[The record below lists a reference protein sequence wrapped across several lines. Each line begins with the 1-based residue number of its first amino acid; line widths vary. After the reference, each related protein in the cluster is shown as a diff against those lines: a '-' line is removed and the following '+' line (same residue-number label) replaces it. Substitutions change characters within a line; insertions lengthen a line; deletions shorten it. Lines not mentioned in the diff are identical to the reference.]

1 MKKRFFVSLV
11 AAAMAVAGCIATAP
25 SLSEPV
31 PLPSHR
37 HTYVAQS
44 SASTLTIPV
53 VLWIED
59 PALKITI
66 SGRNMLGTAVPLGSF
81 NCGEIIA
88 REFERVVDA
97 NFRRP
102 VGNEPQDATLSVQ
115 VLGMAAWQEM
125 NAHDVDASV
134 RLQVKIADLD
144 GKELYCKVFSG
155 SGKDGWYD
163 RKTVPL
169 AVYSAIGNAVE
180 SFLSDCQ
187 TWQRPIVGIPDSRP
201 GIKGP
206 SLESLTW
213 NSRVDE
219 NIQTGSC
226 VIKLNDYDPF
236 KARAWADAQI
246 FALCRS
252 RLGNIEPERVRMVLD
267 VDDYK
272 NDSASNTWKIVFK
285 AFARTP
291 YALNYDPVTNTG
303 FIIGDVELMGFG
315 KDFEGASKKL
325 TDIVYEKMV
334 SYGGPVSKKIRE
346 NEVLIRFGKF
356 ETNEMYNL
364 ITIAFKLVYY

>member
-1 MKKRFFVSLV
+1 
-11 AAAMAVAGCIATAP
+11 
-25 SLSEPV
+25 
-31 PLPSHR
+31 
-37 HTYVAQS
+37 
-44 SASTLTIPV
+44 
-53 VLWIED
+53 
-59 PALKITI
+59 
-66 SGRNMLGTAVPLGSF
+66 MLGTAVPLGSF

-88 REFERVVDA
+88 REFEKVVDA

-102 VGNEPQDATLSVQ
+102 VGHETQDATLSVQ
-115 VLGMAAWQEM
+115 VLGIAARQEV
-125 NAHDVDASV
+125 NAYDVDVSV

-144 GKELYCKVFSG
+144 GKELYCKVFSE

-187 TWQRPIVGIPDSRP
+187 AWQRPLVGIPDSRP

-226 VIKLNDYDPF
+226 VIKLNDYEPF
-236 KARAWADAQI
+236 NARAWAEAHI

-267 VDDYK
+267 VNNYK
-272 NDSASNTWKIVFK
+272 NDSASNTWKIAFK

-291 YALNYDPVTNTG
+291 YAFNYDPNPLVSAG

-325 TDIVYEKMV
+325 KDIVHEEMV

-346 NEVLIRFGKF
+346 NDVLIRFEKYKTD
-356 ETNEMYNL
+356 EKYNL
-364 ITIAFKLVYY
+364 ITIAFHLVNQ